1 MVLTERNNSPAA
13 SLLDLPAAT
22 RSATA
27 RSCGGQ
33 VGDSLLRPREVQP
46 ARAEFALAALD
57 VSSGAQRVIQLAGGA
72 EDDVGLCAFP
82 RPAESLAVG
91 KIDSGSVVGE
101 RQRLDAE

>member
-27 RSCGGQ
+27 RSCG
-33 VGDSLLRPREVQP
+33 VRSVIPFSVRELYHSLGADTYVERCERELR
-46 ARAEFALAALD
+46 
-57 VSSGAQRVIQLAGGA
+57 
-72 EDDVGLCAFP
+72 AFP
-82 RPAESLAVG
+82 GPAESLAVG